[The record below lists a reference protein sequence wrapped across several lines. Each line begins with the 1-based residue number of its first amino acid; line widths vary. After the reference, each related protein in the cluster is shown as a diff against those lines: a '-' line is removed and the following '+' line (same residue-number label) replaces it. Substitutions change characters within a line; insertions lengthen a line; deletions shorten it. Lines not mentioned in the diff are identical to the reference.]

1 MNKIALKDL
10 CYSGE
15 IGKYGIP
22 ASAEEFDINKIRYL
36 RITDIDDYGNL
47 LHNDKKSVSSSDLDK
62 YLLKEGDIVF
72 ARTGNS
78 TGRTYYHE
86 AKNGALA
93 FAGFLIK
100 YGLDFEKVNP
110 KYLKYYTI
118 SSEYKQWVKN
128 LSVGSTRG
136 NINALTFADCPISV
150 PERKQQNLLV
160 NVLSALDDK
169 IELNNQINT
178 ELEAMA
184 KTLYDYWFVQFD
196 FPFDFAQGPFDSAQ
210 GKTNENGTVAGEHG
224 TVAERS
230 RGYKSSDGKMIY
242 NEVLKRKI
250 PEGWEVKKLEEVE
263 SNIITGKTPSTLVES
278 NFGGDIPF
286 VTIDDIRKQLYIFK
300 SDRTLTELGASTQ
313 SSKFLN
319 DGDICVSCIG
329 TVGVIG
335 IVGKRCQTNQQINS
349 ISKIKDYNRYFL
361 LNALRMYFE
370 FNTGAKQGAVLSNMN
385 KGEFSEILIVD
396 PSLELKKKYLEKVKP
411 LYQKIKNNFQQ
422 NQELAQLR
430 DWLLPMLMNGQVRV
444 GHSDA
449 VVSGLNMVAEEKEV
463 GSFQNVLVNW
473 GLNHVCIV
481 IHN

>member
-1 MNKIALKDL
+1 MNKIALKEL
-10 CYSGE
+10 CNSNE

-22 ASAEEFDINKIRYL
+22 ASAEEFDVNKIRYL
-36 RITDIDDYGNL
+36 RITDIDDFGNL
-47 LHNDKKSVSSSDLDK
+47 LHNDKKSVSSHDLDK

-86 AKNGALA
+86 AKNGSLA

-100 YGLDFEKVNP
+100 YGLDFKKINP
-110 KYLKYYTI
+110 KYVKYYTL

-128 LSVGSTRG
+128 LSIGSTRG

-150 PERKQQNLLV
+150 PERSQQNLLV
-160 NVLSALDDK
+160 TVLSALDDK
-169 IELNNQINT
+169 IELNNKINN
-178 ELEAMA
+178 ELEEIA

-196 FPFDFAQGPFDSAQ
+196 FP
-210 GKTNENGTVAGEHG
+210 NE
-224 TVAERS
+224 AEKP
-230 RGYKSSDGKMIY
+230 YKSSGGEMVYDK
-242 NEVLKRKI
+242 VLKREI
-250 PEGWEVKKLEEVE
+250 PKGWEVKKLEEVE

-349 ISKIKDYNRYFL
+349 ISKIKNYNRYFL

-411 LYQKIKNNFQQ
+411 LYQKIKNNLQQ
-422 NQELAQLR
+422 NQELASLR

-444 GHSDA
+444 GDSDGEG
-449 VVSGLNMVAEEKEV
+449 SGLVAESSMLYNRSNEKTPAWYDERFELWI
-463 GSFQNVLVNW
+463 SQQ
-473 GLNHVCIV
+473 GLAARGNIDKATLRELFDAM
-481 IHN
+481 NDEDK